1 MEIPFL
7 EGLFCMVPSESGFA
21 AVVSSTFFDLFAF
34 SSLLLVSLGL
44 LSLNFFEH
52 FFYFFLAPS
61 NHCGYTVGSS
71 SSASVPTKFT

>member
-1 MEIPFL
+1 
-7 EGLFCMVPSESGFA
+7 MVPSESGFA

-52 FFYFFLAPS
+52 LFVAVAFL
-61 NHCGYTVGSS
+61 
-71 SSASVPTKFT
+71 FL